1 MNPIVFRLVVAGG
14 FAVAAAVFGKTLLR
28 PDEPAVAATPVE
40 LAAVRVASR
49 AFQVGTLLDGSNA
62 PFQPWDG
69 KVTDDMIARDVAA
82 DQDVTG
88 AVIIAAVAAGSP
100 ILRSKLLMP
109 GQEGFLAAVLHPGMR
124 AISIAVDAV
133 SGNAGHI
140 FPGDRVDVILTQDLA
155 RLMDG
160 AAGQRLASETILQ
173 DVRVIAVDQNLNENL
188 KQRDTEKVART
199 ITLEVD
205 QADAQRITLASGL
218 GKLSLSLRGL
228 LKTAGV
234 DAEPELGRMAGP
246 TAVRAVDP
254 VWAKDVSSVLRDIQP
269 TDTAPPPA
277 QAIVHPIR
285 ILRGAAST
293 TVAE

>member
-1 MNPIVFRLVVAGG
+1 M
-14 FAVAAAVFGKTLLR
+14 AVGAFGKTLLKTS
-28 PDEPAVAATPVE
+28 EPAVAATPIE
-40 LAAVRVASR
+40 LAAVRIASR
-49 AFQVGTLLDGSNA
+49 DFPVGTLLDGSNA

-69 KVTDDMIARDVAA
+69 EVSDDMIARDVAA
-82 DQDVTG
+82 DQDVAG
-88 AVIIAAVAAGSP
+88 AVIIAPISTGSP

-140 FPGDRVDVILTQDLA
+140 FPGDRVDVILTQDLT
-155 RLMDG
+155 RLVDS

-199 ITLEVD
+199 ITLEVN
-205 QADAQRITLASGL
+205 QGDAQRVTLASGL

-228 LKTAGV
+228 LKTAGAGV
-234 DAEPELGRMAGP
+234 DAEVQA
-246 TAVRAVDP
+246 TARASVVP
-254 VWAKDVSSVLRDIQP
+254 VWAKDVSSILRDIQVADP
-269 TDTAPPPA
+269 APPPS
-277 QAIVHPIR
+277 QATAHPIR

-293 TVAE
+293 TMAE